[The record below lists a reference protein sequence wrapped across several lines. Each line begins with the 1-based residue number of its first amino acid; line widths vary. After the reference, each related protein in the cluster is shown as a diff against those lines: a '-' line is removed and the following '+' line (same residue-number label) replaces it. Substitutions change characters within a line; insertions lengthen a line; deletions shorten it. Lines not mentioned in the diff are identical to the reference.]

1 MNNLIKDASY
11 NKYSEI
17 NIGDVHEFE
26 KVITKEDIETFA
38 GLTGDYNPLHVNEDF
53 AKNTSFK
60 KNVVHG
66 MLAGSLFSTLVGMY
80 CPGRDNLYLA
90 QSLNFVKPIFPGD
103 RILVRGTIK
112 NKIDA
117 VKMILMKTEILKDSA
132 VVINGE
138 AKVKVLGDQG

>member
-1 MNNLIKDASY
+1 MNNPIKDASC

-26 KVITKEDIETFA
+26 RVITKEDIETFA

-53 AKNTSFK
+53 AKNNIFK

-80 CPGRDNLYLA
+80 CPGRDNLYLT

-117 VKMILMKTEILKDSA
+117 VKMILIKTEILKDRTI
-132 VVINGE
+132 VINGE
-138 AKVKVLGDQG
+138 AKVKVLGD